1 MVCLFIYDLYLFHL
15 IVLLNSVCN
24 CSNNLLSF
32 LVDKVT
38 SGTYKFVSVIYGAPV
53 GFSIPAT
60 AALVLGLASLFVWFV
75 NTQFSNQVK
84 VKYTSQLING
94 VAFSRNGLNIL
105 MAQQFQHFL
114 FLHCHY
120 LFYNQKILNLIW
132 NNLYFLLHHY
142 LIHLFNNF
150 ISFLMSLNNFCCIQS
165 NYTLALQYLNLLH
178 YQ

>member
-1 MVCLFIYDLYLFHL
+1 MLLLVCLFIYDLYLFHL
-15 IVLLNSVCN
+15 IVLLNPVCN

-94 VAFSRNGLNIL
+94 VSSVLQKWFKHFNGTTMSTFSFSTLS
-105 MAQQFQHFL
+105 
-114 FLHCHY
+114 
-120 LFYNQKILNLIW
+120 
-132 NNLYFLLHHY
+132 LLV
-142 LIHLFNNF
+142 L
-150 ISFLMSLNNFCCIQS
+150 
-165 NYTLALQYLNLLH
+165 
-178 YQ
+178 